1 MEHIAAVLFIVGCSP
16 DLAQCRELPAPTPIF
31 ETAQECA
38 SERPFALE
46 DLAARAPRVLA
57 TCIALDPA
65 DEEEDGEIDWTIT
78 PDGRL
83 AASFEKPSVMIAAN
97 TQ

>member
-31 ETAQECA
+31 ETAQDCT

-46 DLAARAPRVLA
+46 DLAGRAPRVLA
-57 TCIALDPA
+57 TCIAVDPA
-65 DEEEDGEIDWTIT
+65 LEEEDGEIVWSVT
-78 PDGRL
+78 PAGRL
-83 AASFEKPSVMIAAN
+83 NAAIGQPSVMMAAN
-97 TQ
+97 TP